1 MINLIDF
8 ILDLFCDEDHA
19 QAFVTNPD
27 QALADA
33 GFSNVTSA
41 QLQSVAAIAVPS
53 LAMGGGADP
62 VAGLQQAVSGYWAPS
77 AAPIGAD
84 LASDNSFLSP
94 TTNIQDDH
102 SLSFGLGDVIS
113 GDGAVLGNGNPVNN
127 GDVHA
132 GAGST
137 VPVGDGNDTLSS
149 HGGTVIQPSGH
160 GTTTSSASNTSSI
173 DSSTHV
179 TNTSTIDDS
188 HDLSMHSAPVIDGSV
203 HSSSVFDSS
212 VHDGSLHDSSIHEST
227 LHDTGLDAHLG
238 F

>member
-1 MINLIDF
+1 MIKLIDF

-41 QLQSVAAIAVPS
+41 QLQSVAATAVPS
-53 LAMGGGADP
+53 LAMGGGGDP
-62 VAGLQQAVSGYWAPS
+62 VAGLQQAVSGYWAPP

-102 SLSFGLGDVIS
+102 SLSFGLGDVTRRQ
-113 GDGAVLGNGNPVNN
+113 DGARVHGERQSRLNN

-132 GAGST
+132 GAGRPWRSVT
-137 VPVGDGNDTLSS
+137 A
-149 HGGTVIQPSGH
+149 
-160 GTTTSSASNTSSI
+160 TTR
-173 DSSTHV
+173 
-179 TNTSTIDDS
+179 
-188 HDLSMHSAPVIDGSV
+188 
-203 HSSSVFDSS
+203 
-212 VHDGSLHDSSIHEST
+212 
-227 LHDTGLDAHLG
+227 
-238 F
+238 